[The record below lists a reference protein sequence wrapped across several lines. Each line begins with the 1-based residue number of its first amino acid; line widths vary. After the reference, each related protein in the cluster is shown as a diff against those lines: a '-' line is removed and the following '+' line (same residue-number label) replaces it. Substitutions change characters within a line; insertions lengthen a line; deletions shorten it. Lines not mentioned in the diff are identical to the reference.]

1 MKQANKLWLKK
12 MAGLL
17 TENEE
22 RALAV
27 AGNEEEDVPPMGD
40 EGGMDDDMG
49 DDMGGMDDDHVG
61 EEENVF
67 DKACVCLDEVEEFIN
82 SELSGVEEGD
92 PRMEE
97 YQNILSLKQQLCDAM
112 SAHTASYGQDDE
124 MGDEFGGEEDM
135 DMGGEEDFGGEED
148 MGGDAGMPPPRM

>member
-12 MAGLL
+12 VAGLL
-17 TENEE
+17 TEDEE

-40 EGGMDDDMG
+40 DLGDDMG
-49 DDMGGMDDDHVG
+49 DEDHVG

-67 DKACVCLDEVEEFIN
+67 DKACACLDDVEAFIN
-82 SELSGVEEGD
+82 DELGGVEEGD

-97 YQNILSLKQQLCDAM
+97 YQNILSLKQQICDAM
-112 SAHTASYGQDDE
+112 SAHLSSYGQDD
-124 MGDEFGGEEDM
+124 MGDEGMDDMGGDDIGDDLGGDEGMD
-135 DMGGEEDFGGEED
+135 DMGGEDL
-148 MGGDAGMPPPRM
+148 PPRM